1 MKRLLTFALL
11 FFTLPAW
18 AAVAALGTA
27 SSDQGASVTAS
38 VSNTVASGSN
48 VVCYIGVFANGDTAI
63 SSMANFGGVAPQL
76 VGSFVDAIHLYRVV
90 SPATGSTT
98 AQANLAADVFW
109 SIHVQCFSGVDTTD
123 PDDTPETNTEIE
135 TTSVSSP
142 AMTSAVGD
150 MVVAIAL
157 MVYPDIDAFAGATLS
172 TEEESI
178 TGSVVSTAMVYE
190 IGAAS
195 VTVGAQSSTASFG
208 DNRILA
214 ANINASSG
222 GGASGLLL
230 RRRRS

>member
-1 MKRLLTFALL
+1 MKRLLAFALI
-11 FFTLPAW
+11 FFALPTW

-27 SSDQGASVTAS
+27 SSDQGASTTAS
-38 VSNTVASGSN
+38 VANTVASGSN
-48 VVCYIGVFANGDTAI
+48 VVCYIGVFANADTAI
-63 SSMANFGGVAPQL
+63 SSMGTFGGVAPQL
-76 VGSFVDAIHLYRVV
+76 VGSYSTAIHLYRVV
-90 SPATGSTT
+90 SPASGATT

-109 SIHVQCFSGVDTTD
+109 SIHVQCFSGVDTAD
-123 PDDTPETNTEIE
+123 PDDAPETATEVE

-142 AMTSAVGD
+142 AVTSAVGD
-150 MVVAIAL
+150 MVIAMAL
-157 MVYPDIDAFAGATLS
+157 MVYPDINSFAGATLS
-172 TEEESI
+172 TEEEEI

-190 IGAAS
+190 TGAAS

-230 RRRRS
+230 RRRRG